1 MAQIVKLRR
10 SAVPGRKPTNAQ
22 LELGELS
29 INTSDGKVYFA
40 KSGSLGPSIEEL
52 VSTNTVN
59 TGSVNVSGSINL
71 IGQQTITGSLIVT
84 NGVGYINTG
93 LIAENSDLT
102 LTSGSN
108 IYVEDNGIVSAS
120 QIWGDGSHL
129 INIPAS
135 GVTGLELFKI
145 VSGSVSAS
153 ISPDRGLE
161 INTNTTI
168 VGSVSASLFSGSG
181 AGLINVPF
189 HITGSDVD
197 GNTYDKQF
205 SKLQF
210 DDSTGLNVS
219 ESVSGTAFISI
230 G

>member
-129 INIPAS
+129 INIPSS
-135 GVTGLELFKI
+135 GITGLSLYQI
-145 VSGSVSAS
+145 ISGSVSAS
-153 ISPDRGLE
+153 ISPDLGFQ
-161 INTNTTI
+161 INTNT
-168 VGSVSASLFSGSG
+168 A
-181 AGLINVPF
+181 
-189 HITGSDVD
+189 ITG
-197 GNTYDKQF
+197 T
-205 SKLQF
+205 L
-210 DDSTGLNVS
+210 
-219 ESVSGTAFISI
+219 SVSGNL
-230 G
+230 